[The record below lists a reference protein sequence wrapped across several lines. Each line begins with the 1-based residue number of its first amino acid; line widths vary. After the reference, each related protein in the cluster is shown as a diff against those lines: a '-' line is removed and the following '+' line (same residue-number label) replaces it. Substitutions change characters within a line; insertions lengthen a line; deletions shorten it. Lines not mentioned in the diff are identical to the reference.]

1 MQEPGDGESVPAV
14 SELERCRS
22 QLVACRVWQIAP
34 EIARHRKSFA
44 DVADKRAHASIRRR
58 RTVIVAV
65 PDVEV
70 PAVWAREPEACPAT
84 TSWATEGRL
93 TTDLEHLHT
102 VIVIITTA
110 FSLRPLG
117 RITQHSERV
126 DSCKVIAMRSRCNV
140 FSGNGTSNAK
150 NRNF

>member
-14 SELERCRS
+14 SELERCCS
-22 QLVACRVWQIAP
+22 QLVACGVWQIAP

-70 PAVWAREPEACPAT
+70 PAVRAREPEACLAT
-84 TSWATEGRL
+84 TS
-93 TTDLEHLHT
+93 
-102 VIVIITTA
+102 
-110 FSLRPLG
+110 
-117 RITQHSERV
+117 
-126 DSCKVIAMRSRCNV
+126 
-140 FSGNGTSNAK
+140 
-150 NRNF
+150 